1 MDTGT
6 IRRVRW
12 VLAVLALTAAGAFL
26 AWAILFGVNLPARFQ
41 AQSQKGYWD
50 FSSDYTNY
58 LLNNVYLSTSCN

>member
-26 AWAILFGVNLPARFQ
+26 AWAILFGVKLPARFQ
-41 AQSQKGYWD
+41 AQSLAAEVRFMQVG
-50 FSSDYTNY
+50 
-58 LLNNVYLSTSCN
+58 STTLEETRQS